1 MRFKKALGHQGGF
14 TLVEVMMVILVLGV
28 LVSLAYGSY
37 YFSTRSSMDAACKSN
52 LKILREAVARYN
64 MDNEHYPDSLQDLV
78 PAYIDSESCMD
89 CPASGEEYEYD
100 PSTGEVRCPHHSD
113 F

>member
-1 MRFKKALGHQGGF
+1 MRLGKALGREGGF
-14 TLVEVMMVILVLGV
+14 TLVEVMMVIFVLGV

-37 YFSTRSSMDAACKSN
+37 FISTRSSVNAACRSN

-64 MDNEHYPDSLQDLV
+64 MDNRRYPDTLQDLV
-78 PAYIDSESCMD
+78 PEYIESGSCMD
-89 CPASGEEYEYD
+89 CPASGEMYEYD
-100 PSTGEVRCPHHSD
+100 PSSGEVRCPYHGD